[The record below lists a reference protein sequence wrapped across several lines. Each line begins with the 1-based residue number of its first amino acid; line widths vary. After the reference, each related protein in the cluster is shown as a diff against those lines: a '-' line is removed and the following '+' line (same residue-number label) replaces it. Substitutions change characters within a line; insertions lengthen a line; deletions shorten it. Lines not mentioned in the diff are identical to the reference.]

1 MLEDN
6 WKNIDKEV
14 KRKAQQ
20 TSLQYRE
27 LLNKEFENDP
37 SIPEEKKEQLREL
50 VDKIEKHGSSEFF
63 KGMQQQII
71 KALHKLTKITSKMED
86 GPDHYRVLTLMAFCA
101 NSENF
106 GEFMEQETQGELNKN
121 EVHEMIHM
129 MFAVLVHNITYHQ
142 NYEQVRNDILQGWGE
157 AGASIFGFIDMIVET
172 MKSQPRTDK
181 PKHAWQSLDAMCA
194 AQLGADWERIMCLMF
209 SSSPGN
215 NTTDWLG
222 PETWMQDA

>member
-6 WKNIDKEV
+6 WKNIDNEV
-14 KRKAQQ
+14 KRRAQKS
-20 TSLQYRE
+20 SLQYQE

-50 VDKIEKHGSSEFF
+50 VAKIENQGPVAFF

-71 KALHKLTKITSKMED
+71 KALHKLTKITSQMED
-86 GPDHYRVLTLMAFCA
+86 GPNHYRVLTLMAFCA

-106 GEFMEQETQGELNKN
+106 GEFMEKETQGELNKN

-129 MFAVLVHNITYHQ
+129 MFAVLIHNITYHQ
-142 NYEQVRNDILQGWGE
+142 NYEEVKNDILQEWGE
-157 AGASIFGFIDMIVET
+157 NGKSIFDFVGMVVET
-172 MKSQPRTDK
+172 MKSQPKTDK
-181 PKHAWQSLDAMCA
+181 PKHAWQSLNSMCA
-194 AQLGADWERIMCLMF
+194 AQLGNNWKYIMCHMF
-209 SSSPGN
+209 SSCSD

-222 PETWMQDA
+222 PETWMEDA

>member
-6 WKNIDKEV
+6 WKDIDKEV
-14 KRKAQQ
+14 KRRAQKS
-20 TSLQYRE
+20 SLQYQE
-27 LLNKEFENDP
+27 LLNKDFENDP

-71 KALHKLTKITSKMED
+71 KALHKITKITSKMED
-86 GPDHYRVLTLMAFCA
+86 GPNHYRVLTLMAFCA

-106 GEFMEQETQGELNKN
+106 GEFMEKETQGELNKN

-142 NYEQVRNDILQGWGE
+142 NYEQVKKDVLREWRE
-157 AGASIFGFIDMIVET
+157 TGASIFGFIEMIVEA
-172 MKSQPRTDK
+172 MNSQPKTDK
-181 PKHAWQSLDAMCA
+181 PKHAWQSLNAMCA
-194 AQLGADWERIMCLMF
+194 AQLGAGWKNIMCLIF
-209 SSSPGN
+209 GSSPR

-222 PETWMQDA
+222 PETGMQDDA

>member
-6 WKNIDKEV
+6 WKDIDKEV
-14 KRKAQQ
+14 KRRAQKS
-20 TSLQYRE
+20 SLQYQE
-27 LLNKEFENDP
+27 LLNKDFENDP

-71 KALHKLTKITSKMED
+71 KALHKITKITSKMED
-86 GPDHYRVLTLMAFCA
+86 GPNHYRVLTLMAFCA

-106 GEFMEQETQGELNKN
+106 GEFMEKETQGELNKN

-142 NYEQVRNDILQGWGE
+142 NYEQVKKDVLREWREN
-157 AGASIFGFIDMIVET
+157 GASIFGFIEMIVEA
-172 MKSQPRTDK
+172 MNSQPKTDK
-181 PKHAWQSLDAMCA
+181 PKHAWQSLNAMCA
-194 AQLGADWERIMCLMF
+194 AQLGAGWKNIMCLIF
-209 SSSPGN
+209 GSSPR

-222 PETWMQDA
+222 PETGMQDDA